1 MNNYDKILELVKQN
15 NGYVTTNHIVKNNIN
30 KMFLTQMVKNGTLI
44 RISRGYYGLPVYIE
58 DVYYTISLKSKNVR
72 FSLETALYL
81 HGLTNRTPLV
91 YSISLPVG
99 YSGVLQKD
107 NNLRITYVN
116 KDILDLGAQ
125 EIISPFGTKIKVYD
139 AERTIC
145 DIIKHKNKVDAEI
158 FSEAL
163 KNYVKSKKK
172 NLNKLYKYAKALKIE
187 KKLRQYLEVLL

>member
-15 NGYVTTNHIVKNNIN
+15 NGYVTTSHVVENNIN

-44 RISRGYYGLPVYIE
+44 RISRGYYGLPLYIE

-81 HGLTNRTPLV
+81 HELTNRTPLV

-99 YSGVLQKD
+99 YSGALQKGK
-107 NNLRITYVN
+107 NVRITYVN
-116 KDILDLGAQ
+116 KAILDLGVE
-125 EIISPFGTKIKVYD
+125 EIISPFGAKIKVYD
-139 AERTIC
+139 VERTIC
-145 DIIKHKNKVDAEI
+145 DIIKHKSKVDAEI

-163 KNYVKSKKK
+163 KNYVKSKNKD
-172 NLNKLYKYAKALKIE
+172 LNKLYKYAKALKIE